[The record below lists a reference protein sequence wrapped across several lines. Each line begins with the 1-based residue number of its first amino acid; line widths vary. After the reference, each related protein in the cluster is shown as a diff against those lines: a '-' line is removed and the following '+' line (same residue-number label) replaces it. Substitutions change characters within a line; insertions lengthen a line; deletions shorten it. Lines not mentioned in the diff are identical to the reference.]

1 MYIYFKGNPL
11 IIKIMSVEEFY
22 LIKIPL
28 NQLNLDIKLNYNI
41 IEEWS
46 FKLKTFIISNFQYKV

>member
-1 MYIYFKGNPL
+1 
-11 IIKIMSVEEFY
+11 MSVEEFY